1 MQARRAAMLTLRDIV
16 TAIVGG
22 FLAASVAYAA
32 EGVMASPATQHAPVH
47 HHAAAPKVGCQ
58 PMANGAAR
66 TS

>member
-1 MQARRAAMLTLRDIV
+1 MLTLGDIV

-32 EGVMASPATQHAPVH
+32 EGVMASPVTQHAPVH
-47 HHAAAPKVGCQ
+47 HHAATAKVSCQ
-58 PMANGAAR
+58 PVANGAAR